1 MKILVVGSGGRE
13 HAIVWKLCKSQRVSS
28 IYCAPG
34 NAGTA
39 EIAQNVDIS
48 ADDVEGLL
56 GFAKEKGIDLTI
68 VGPEVALVM
77 GITDMFEAE
86 GLKIFGPDKMCSRLE
101 GSKAF
106 SKEFMIRN
114 NIPTGK
120 YEEYTD
126 FDEAVKNVDKFG
138 YPIVIK
144 ADGLAAGKGVLIETE
159 RVEAVKDLENI
170 MLSKVFGESGKKV
183 VIEEFLSGIEAS
195 ILCFVDG
202 KTIVPM
208 TSAQDYKK
216 IFDDDMGPNTGG
228 MGSYSP
234 SMIYDEELSNRVERE
249 ILTPIIDGFKNEGMN
264 FKGIL
269 FVGLMIGSEGPK
281 VLEFN
286 VRFGDPETQ
295 SVLTRLETDLVDIIE
310 SIIEGRLDQQEIK
323 WSDKKTVCVGMASKG
338 YPGMYEKGKEITGFD
353 KVDSD
358 VMVFHAGTRLEDGK
372 VLTNGGR
379 VLGVTA
385 YGESIE
391 EARNK
396 AYENVRK
403 IQFEG
408 AQYRSDIGKI
418 IGR

>member
-1 MKILVVGSGGRE
+1 MKILVIGSGGRE
-13 HAIVWKLCKSQRVSS
+13 HAIVWKLSKSQRVSS

-39 EIAQNVDIS
+39 GMAQNVDIS
-48 ADDVEGLL
+48 ADNVEGLL
-56 GFAKEKGIDLTI
+56 GFAKENDIDLTI

-86 GLKIFGPDKMCSRLE
+86 GLKIFGPDKMCSKLE

-159 RVEAVKDLENI
+159 RAEAVKDLEDI

-202 KTIVPM
+202 NTIVPM

-234 SMIYDEELSNRVERE
+234 SMIYDEELSSRVERE
-249 ILTPIIDGFKNEGMN
+249 ILTPIIEGFKNEGMN

-295 SVLTRLETDLVDIIE
+295 SVITRLETDLVDIIE
-310 SIIEGRLDQQEIK
+310 SIIEGRLDKQEIK

-338 YPGMYEKGKEITGFD
+338 YPGMYEKGKEITGLEN
-353 KVDSD
+353 VDSD
-358 VMVFHAGTRLEDGK
+358 VIVFHAGTRLEEGK
-372 VLTNGGR
+372 TLTNGGR

-391 EARNK
+391 EARKK